1 METAGLRAIT
11 KELVEGNHLPY
22 EYCFEAPAMLAHETD
37 DEQIM
42 TPKQYEELWNSD
54 LEDLCY
60 DFEDDWD
67 SYPEKRKELSK
78 IFIDKIR
85 IIYETIMIA

>member
-1 METAGLRAIT
+1 METVGLRATT
-11 KELVEGNHLPY
+11 KALIEGRDKPY
-22 EYCFEAPAMLAHETD
+22 DYCFEAPAMLAHETD

-42 TPKQYEELWNSD
+42 TPKQYEELWNSN

-67 SYPEKRKELSK
+67 SFPEKRAELSQR
-78 IFIDKIR
+78 FIEEIR
-85 IIYETIMIA
+85 KIYETIMMD